1 MQYCEC
7 EYACEYSRKLILKH
21 VLTESLA
28 NINSKIDASQ
38 SIIKDVKMSCQ
49 KSTKVTVIAKVKH
62 FHLKMILDKQ
72 YTVFYIIMCTKS
84 PFYS

>member
-1 MQYCEC
+1 M
-7 EYACEYSRKLILKH
+7 
-21 VLTESLA
+21 
-28 NINSKIDASQ
+28 DASQ

-49 KSTKVTVIAKVKH
+49 KSTKVTIIAKVKH